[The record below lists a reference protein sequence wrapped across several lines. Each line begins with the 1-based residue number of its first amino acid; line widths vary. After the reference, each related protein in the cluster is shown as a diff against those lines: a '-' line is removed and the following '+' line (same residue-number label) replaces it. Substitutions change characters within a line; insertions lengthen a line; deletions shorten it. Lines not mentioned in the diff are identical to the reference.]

1 MNISNKDIAAWPLCL
16 SYTPRL
22 IRSVQ
27 FSSYF
32 IHIKRTRDRITGSM
46 KAMAYTDIGIVTY
59 LNPYIFALYIY
70 YLLSADLVD
79 ISSLAQ
85 G

>member
-1 MNISNKDIAAWPLCL
+1 
-16 SYTPRL
+16 
-22 IRSVQ
+22 
-27 FSSYF
+27 
-32 IHIKRTRDRITGSM
+32 M